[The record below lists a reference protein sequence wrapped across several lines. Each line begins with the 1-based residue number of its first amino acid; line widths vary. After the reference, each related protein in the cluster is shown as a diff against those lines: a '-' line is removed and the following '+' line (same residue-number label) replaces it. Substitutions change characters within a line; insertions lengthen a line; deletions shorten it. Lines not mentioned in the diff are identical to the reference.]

1 MRFNVLCKKTEGAL
15 YEMKLLSF
23 KVNNQIKF
31 GPKVK
36 KEEAVWDVAEI
47 QKQLNVLPAFPNTII
62 EGISLGFEF
71 VEQVRKLVNA
81 AEKAENNAQ
90 FKLAFSEIE
99 WLSPIPRT
107 PKNILCVGKNYNEH
121 AVEMGADKAPENI
134 MIFTKSPTSIA
145 SDEATLPIHADM
157 TDSLDYEGELALV
170 IGKRGK
176 NIPKGMAIDYI
187 FGYTIANDITARDL
201 QQKHKQFFLGKSLD
215 GTCPMGPYLVSKD
228 EIPDPH
234 ALTIVTKVNGEIR
247 QNGSTKDMMF
257 TVSDIIAIIS
267 KYVTLEPGD
276 VILTGTPAGVGKGMN
291 PPQFLKAGDEVKISI
306 EGIGTL
312 ANRFA

>member
-1 MRFNVLCKKTEGAL
+1 
-15 YEMKLLSF
+15 MKLLSF
-23 KVNNQIKF
+23 KLNGQVKF

-36 KEEAVWDVAEI
+36 KEEAVWDVIEI
-47 QKQLNVLPAFPNTII
+47 QKQLKILPSFPETII
-62 EGISLGFEF
+62 DGIALGFDF
-71 VEQVRKLVNA
+71 VEQARKLVDA
-81 AEKAENNAQ
+81 VQKAENGAQ
-90 FKLAFSEIE
+90 FKYAFSEIE

-107 PKNILCVGKNYNEH
+107 PKNILCVGKNYNDH
-121 AVEMGADKAPENI
+121 AKEMGAEKAPEDI
-134 MIFTKSPTSIA
+134 MIFTKSPTAIA
-145 SDEATLPIHADM
+145 ADESTLPVHADK
-157 TDSLDYEGELALV
+157 TDSLDYEGELAIV

-176 NIPKGMAIDYI
+176 DIPKGMAFDYI
-187 FGYTIANDITARDL
+187 FGYTIANDLTARDL

-215 GTCPMGPYLVSKD
+215 GSCPMGPYLVTKD

-234 ALTIVTKVNGEIR
+234 ALSIVTKVNGEVR

-257 TVSDIIAIIS
+257 TVADIIAILS

-291 PPQFLKAGDEVKISI
+291 PPTFLKAGDEVKISI

-312 ANRFA
+312 ANRFQ